1 MARPEPIRADH
12 RYVVQMINS
21 SFKADRVAP
30 TPEEIDLLC
39 EVFGKAGGSWE
50 RLFLG
55 SAEDVNLLRK
65 VVSAAIQRGTLTAQ
79 PSWD

>member
-12 RYVVQMINS
+12 RYVLQMIKS
-21 SFKADRVAP
+21 SFKDKRVIP
-30 TPEEIDLLC
+30 IPEEIDLLC

-55 SAEDVNLLRK
+55 SAEDVGLLRR
-65 VVSAAIQRGTLTAQ
+65 VVSASIQRGSLTTQ
-79 PSWD
+79 PPWD

>member
-1 MARPEPIRADH
+1 MLRTEPIRADH
-12 RYVVQMINS
+12 RYIVQMLNS
-21 SFKADRVAP
+21 SFKDKRVDP

-55 SAEDVNLLRK
+55 SAKDVGLLRK
-65 VVSAAIQRGTLTAQ
+65 VVSAAIQRGTLTIQ
-79 PSWD
+79 PAWG